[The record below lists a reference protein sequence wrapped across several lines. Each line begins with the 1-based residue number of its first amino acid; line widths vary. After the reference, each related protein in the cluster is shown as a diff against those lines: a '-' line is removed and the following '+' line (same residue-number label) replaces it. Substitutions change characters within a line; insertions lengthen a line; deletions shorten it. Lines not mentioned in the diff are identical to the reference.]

1 VIAVRSDLKILIATQ
16 PVDFRKGIHGLVALV
31 AEALKANPYC
41 GDIFIF
47 RSKRADRL
55 KLIAWDGT
63 GMVLVTKWLEEGR
76 FVFPKIQDDAMV
88 LTGPELSVL
97 LAGLDWM
104 NIDAKVVKRPLRTG

>member
-1 VIAVRSDLKILIATQ
+1 VT
-16 PVDFRKGIHGLVALV
+16 
-31 AEALKANPYC
+31 EALNANPYC
-41 GDIFIF
+41 GNIFIF

-63 GMVLVTKWLEEGR
+63 GMVLVTKWLEAGH
-76 FVFPKIQDDAMV
+76 FVFPKIQDGAMV

-104 NIDAKVVKRPLRTG
+104 FCCSLLGCRFALKISHPTLRI